1 MSPCNNFHAMQLD
14 SLFDT
19 VAGSVADSVAILTQ
33 LDRQLVA
40 AAAAGGSTQT
50 ANSAAVLASAAQVGY
65 RRTGEGTAGG
75 LPLAQA
81 LRSHVRHGVCGLAS
95 GVRESYCWLHA

>member
-1 MSPCNNFHAMQLD
+1 MFHAVQLD

-40 AAAAGGSTQT
+40 SAAAGGSTQT
-50 ANSAAVLASAAQVGY
+50 ANTASVLASAAQVGVVS
-65 RRTGEGTAGG
+65 RKRDQRG
-75 LPLAQA
+75 L
-81 LRSHVRHGVCGLAS
+81 RGVDIAS
-95 GVRESYCWLHA
+95 AVQ